1 MAFSIW
7 KEGTKRESAQTDSD
21 GGKSFVREIFYSCDP
36 NDTDADLLESV
47 FYPQIGAAHRDYPS
61 YTCESIS
68 APIYQDALAGS
79 PAGKKIY
86 VLEATYK
93 KSVSSI
99 TLGIAKSRKKPWE
112 LGVQNVRFGTET
124 VEIPWSN
131 GYDDKGL
138 PTEMKTTAG
147 TPLMTTKTM
156 YLKTIEYDKSYKY
169 NGKKTHTTD
178 DHSYNKNEVTIC
190 GVKILPEC
198 GKRFPVESQI
208 FTEYKSN
215 GDIDYQYET
224 CHYKI
229 VVHPSSWY
237 SWILN
242 VSTLALWPKE
252 RGGSAT
258 GNLYL
263 GAIYKYTP
271 WTSKNSE
278 TNASTEPQYGS
289 IEHVKKAQADYW
301 AVVGS
306 KTEQIPWEEV
316 TEPMPLKANGTLD
329 MDAIKH
335 PDIYPYYQ

>member
-99 TLGIAKSRKKPWE
+99 TLGIAKSGKKPWE

-124 VEIPWSN
+124 VEIPWVY
-131 GYDDKGL
+131 GYDDSGQYKQML
-138 PTEMKTTAG
+138 TTAG
-147 TPLMTTKTM
+147 TPLTQTKTM
-156 YLKTIEYDKSYKY
+156 YLKTIEYDISYKY
-169 NGKKTHTTD
+169 NGKKTHTTEE
-178 DHSYNKNEVTIC
+178 HSYNKNDVNIC
-190 GVKILPEC
+190 GVDIDSYC
-198 GKRFPVESQI
+198 GKMMPVESQI
-208 FTEYKSN
+208 YTEYKSN
-215 GDIDYQYET
+215 GEIDYQYET
-224 CHYKI
+224 CHYRI
-229 VVHPSSWY
+229 IVHPSSWY
-237 SWILN
+237 SRILN

-252 RGGSAT
+252 KGASSS

-263 GAIYKYTP
+263 GAIYRYTP
-271 WTSKNSE
+271 WKSKSASM
-278 TNASTEPQYGS
+278 NANTPPEFGS
-289 IEHVKKAQADYW
+289 IDHVKQAQEEYW
-301 AVVGS
+301 EIKGS
-306 KTEQIPWEEV
+306 KTEQIPWEEI
-316 TEPMPLKANGTLD
+316 TEPMPLNSNGILD
-329 MDAIKH
+329 IDAIKDPINH
-335 PDIYPYYQ
+335 PYRE